1 VIKVEIVIHQII
13 DDVMKKIHELVL
25 EDLDQEIIINQVII
39 VLHHHHRLIINRQII
54 IIIIIIMIHLDRNQI
69 IMAIINIIK
78 KKIDQIINITIHLM
92 TIVY

>member
-1 VIKVEIVIHQII
+1 MEIVIHQII

-25 EDLDQEIIINQVII
+25 EDLDQEIIINQLII
-39 VLHHHHRLIINRQII
+39 VLHHHHHRLIINHQ
-54 IIIIIIMIHLDRNQI
+54 IIIIIIMIHLDQNQI
-69 IMAIINIIK
+69 AMAIINIIK

>member
-1 VIKVEIVIHQII
+1 MEIVIHQII

>member
-1 VIKVEIVIHQII
+1 MEIVIHQII

-25 EDLDQEIIINQVII
+25 EDLDQEITINPVII
-39 VLHHHHRLIINRQII
+39 VLHHHHHHRLIINHQ
-54 IIIIIIMIHLDRNQI
+54 IIIIIIMIHLDQNQI
-69 IMAIINIIK
+69 AMAIINIIK

>member
-1 VIKVEIVIHQII
+1 VEIVIHQII

-39 VLHHHHRLIINRQII
+39 VLHHHHHRLIINHQI
-54 IIIIIIMIHLDRNQI
+54 IIIIIIMIHLDQNQI
-69 IMAIINIIK
+69 AMAIINIIK

>member
-1 VIKVEIVIHQII
+1 LRKSFSSITN
-13 DDVMKKIHELVL
+13 ELVL

-39 VLHHHHRLIINRQII
+39 VLHHHHHHRLIINHQ
-54 IIIIIIMIHLDRNQI
+54 IIIIIIMIHLDQNQI
-69 IMAIINIIK
+69 AMAIINIIK

>member
-1 VIKVEIVIHQII
+1 MEIVIHQII

-39 VLHHHHRLIINRQII
+39 VLHHHHHRLIINHQ
-54 IIIIIIMIHLDRNQI
+54 IIIIIIMIHLDQNQI

>member
-1 VIKVEIVIHQII
+1 MEIVIHQII

-39 VLHHHHRLIINRQII
+39 VLHHHHHRLIINHQI
-54 IIIIIIMIHLDRNQI
+54 IIIIIIMIHLDQNQI
-69 IMAIINIIK
+69 AMAIINIIK

>member
-1 VIKVEIVIHQII
+1 VEIVIHQII

-39 VLHHHHRLIINRQII
+39 VLHHHHHHRLIINHQ
-54 IIIIIIMIHLDRNQI
+54 IIIIIIMIHLDQNQI
-69 IMAIINIIK
+69 AMAIINIIK

>member
-1 VIKVEIVIHQII
+1 VEIVIHQII

-39 VLHHHHRLIINRQII
+39 VLHHHHHRLIINHQ
-54 IIIIIIMIHLDRNQI
+54 IIIIIIMIHLDQNQI

>member
-1 VIKVEIVIHQII
+1 VEIVIHQII

-39 VLHHHHRLIINRQII
+39 VLHHHHHHRLIINHQ
-54 IIIIIIMIHLDRNQI
+54 IIIIIIMIHQDQNQI
-69 IMAIINIIK
+69 AMAIINIIK

>member
-39 VLHHHHRLIINRQII
+39 VLHHHHHRLIINHQ
-54 IIIIIIMIHLDRNQI
+54 IIIIIIMIHLDQNQI
-69 IMAIINIIK
+69 AMAIINIIK

>member
-1 VIKVEIVIHQII
+1 MEIVIHQII

-39 VLHHHHRLIINRQII
+39 VLHHHHHHRLIINHQ
-54 IIIIIIMIHLDRNQI
+54 IIIIIIMIHLDQNQI
-69 IMAIINIIK
+69 AMAIINIIK

>member
-1 VIKVEIVIHQII
+1 MIKVEIVIHQII

-39 VLHHHHRLIINRQII
+39 VLHHHHHRLIINHQI
-54 IIIIIIMIHLDRNQI
+54 IIIIIIMIHLDQNQI
-69 IMAIINIIK
+69 AMAIINIIK